1 MNGIDA
7 IYDPSDVRRMLA
19 QLREQRLQTEDAK
32 RRKTTGT
39 TKAATTAWGMWNK
52 EQSTRTKE
60 LLATED
66 YVSNPEY
73 MKKGFISRSLT
84 PSGGRV
90 IPSEEFQAKLT
101 GWESTGKYAEGGRA
115 SMRLPSGEII
125 GSAPIPKD
133 VSGPKTI
140 AESVGKTTEAIKGVS
155 EKSFGS
161 TLGKVASVAGA
172 GLSAYDLA
180 TNWKKKSDVDKLL
193 GTASTALYAGSIFNP
208 ALGIYAL
215 GTSILDQFWD

>member
-19 QLREQRLQTEDAK
+19 QLREQRLQMEDDR
-32 RRKTTGT
+32 RRKTQGT

-60 LLATED
+60 LLASGD
-66 YVSNPEY
+66 YVRNPESNWVNQLY
-73 MKKGFISRSLT
+73 T
-84 PSGGRV
+84 PSGGQV
-90 IPSEEFQAKLT
+90 VPSETAIAKGTEF
-101 GWESTGKYAEGGRA
+101 
-115 SMRLPSGEII
+115 
-125 GSAPIPKD
+125 KD
-133 VSGPKTI
+133 IRGPKTI
-140 AESVGKTTEAIKGVS
+140 SESVGKTTEAIKETS